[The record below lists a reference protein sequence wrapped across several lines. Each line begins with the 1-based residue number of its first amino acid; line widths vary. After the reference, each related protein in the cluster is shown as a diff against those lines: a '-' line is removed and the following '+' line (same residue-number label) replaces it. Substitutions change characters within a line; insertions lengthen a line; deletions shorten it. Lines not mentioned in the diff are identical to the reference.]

1 MTHEEKLGIM
11 AQLIRMAQSDG
22 GLREEEYDFLQQ
34 MAQRL
39 EVEPMEVEKL
49 FTSVKDYPSPQDELQ
64 RIDLFITLVE
74 MINADNEV
82 TPDEITLLREMGMFL
97 GLRMQAVD
105 QTIKAF
111 DIYPNAKVPAEVIKS
126 YFVLHFN

>member
-22 GLREEEYDFLQQ
+22 GLREEEYEFLHQ

-39 EVEPMEVEKL
+39 EVEPMDVEKL
-49 FTSVKDYPSPQDELQ
+49 FTSVKDYPSPQDEIQ
-64 RIDLFITLVE
+64 RIELFITLVE

-82 TPDEITLLREMGMFL
+82 TSDEITLLREMGMFL

-111 DIYPNAKVPAEVIKS
+111 DIYPNAKVPSEVIKS